1 MFIRGGMPH
10 EREDGMSFKMF
21 MMICSFLFLQS
32 DAGGSGDG
40 TEDGNED
47 AGDAAGNGNGSDA
60 NDKAGNRNA
69 ANDKADNDAGDDEDT
84 TGLKNA
90 LKAERTKAK
99 NADRDLKAIRS
110 ELDALKNAGKS
121 EEERRDADL
130 KAAQTRAAAA
140 EQRLQTANARVA
152 VTDAATKAN
161 AVSVNAVFALV
172 RDQIEYDD
180 GEPINVPALIAQAK
194 RDEPTLFK
202 ASAGGADGG
211 KGGSERDLDGKQDL
225 NALFRNLAGHR

>member
-1 MFIRGGMPH
+1 
-10 EREDGMSFKMF
+10 MSFKLL
-21 MMICSFLFLQS
+21 MMICSFMFFQS
-32 DAGGSGDG
+32 DTGGSGGGNGDDANEGDG
-40 TEDGNED
+40 DD
-47 AGDAAGNGNGSDA
+47 AGNGSDA
-60 NDKAGNRNA
+60 NDKAGNRTT
-69 ANDKADNDAGDDEDT
+69 ANDKAGDDAGDDEDT

-99 NADRDLKAIRS
+99 SADRDLKAMRA

-130 KAAQTRAAAA
+130 KSAQTRADAA

-180 GEPINVPALIAQAK
+180 DGEPTNVPALIADAK
-194 RDEPTLFK
+194 RDEPSLFRK
-202 ASAGGADGG
+202 SAGTADGG
-211 KGGSERDLDGKQDL
+211 KQNSDVRDIKPGLDRLTYAYETQSKT
-225 NALFRNLAGHR
+225 APRPR